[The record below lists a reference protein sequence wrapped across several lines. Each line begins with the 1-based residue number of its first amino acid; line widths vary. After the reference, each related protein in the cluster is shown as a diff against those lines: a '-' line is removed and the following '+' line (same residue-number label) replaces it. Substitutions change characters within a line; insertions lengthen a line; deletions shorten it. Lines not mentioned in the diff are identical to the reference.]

1 MDIKTFF
8 ENDRFAKNAGIE
20 LIEAR
25 KGYAKARMQITEMH
39 LNGGDV
45 VQGGA
50 IFTLADLAFAVAVAV
65 NSHAKLT
72 FSIQSNINFFRS
84 EKIGTILFA
93 EAKEVFNHPK
103 ICNCEVNITNSLGE
117 LIATFTGTAFRK
129 DIQLPFKALE

>member
-50 IFTLADLAFAVAVAV
+50 IFTLADLAFAVAV

-72 FSIQSNINFFRS
+72 FSIQSNINFFQS